1 MKSVISF
8 VINLVH
14 AYRKVG
20 GIASLTAFG
29 IASMSCLYVCCQAR
43 ACPPWRGGRSSLAY
57 LDVLSTSLR
66 SRVVQLD
73 GQ

>member
-1 MKSVISF
+1 MSSVGYF

-20 GIASLTAFG
+20 GIASLTAF
-29 IASMSCLYVCCQAR
+29 MSCLCDCCQAR
-43 ACPPWRGGRSSLAY
+43 ACPPWRGGHSSLAS
-57 LDVLSTSLR
+57 LDVLSTSLG